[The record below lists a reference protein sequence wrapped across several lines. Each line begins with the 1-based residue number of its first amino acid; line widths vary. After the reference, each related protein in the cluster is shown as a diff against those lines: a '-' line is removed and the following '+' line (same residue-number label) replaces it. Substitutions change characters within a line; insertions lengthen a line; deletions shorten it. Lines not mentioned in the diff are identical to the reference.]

1 MIARGGALLLI
12 KRNLNPFIHP
22 KGEAKAELVWCTVHP
37 NPKTEILVSVVYRP
51 ERGGEHNLEAIC
63 NSISCI
69 ETDNIELSQI
79 ERGRILGR
87 GAVKCNCSR
96 HTSRGSQRIEGFC
109 PGVTLH
115 LACYASASR
124 KSVEKSPMHFRHFG
138 VVGKEYPF
146 HRLSSQSTLRVSFHY
161 LCRRLEMLFRNFG
174 YAGFDK

>member
-109 PGVTLH
+109 PGGGHSPLGLLRIRVQKKR
-115 LACYASASR
+115 R
-124 KSVEKSPMHFRHFG
+124 KESHAFQAFWRC
-138 VVGKEYPF
+138 GK
-146 HRLSSQSTLRVSFHY
+146 RVSFSPP
-161 LCRRLEMLFRNFG
+161 FITI
-174 YAGFDK
+174 DT